1 LPTASDDRN
10 NTDIQAVAI
19 GEAYGADHYH
29 DDIPGSRWRDGLL
42 VLMAVLALAVLACQ
56 RAAESPHFGACNFPH
71 LAGWRSAVFLISA
84 SVFRRSTT
92 TLDRGGR
99 G

>member
-1 LPTASDDRN
+1 MLSQDLARYVDLQRSLGFKFR
-10 NTDIQAVAI
+10 IQHI
-19 GEAYGADHYH
+19 
-29 DDIPGSRWRDGLL
+29 LL
-42 VLMAVLALAVLACQ
+42 KSFVACQ

-71 LAGWRSAVFLISA
+71 LAGWRSAVFLIGA